1 MLIVFEKLRW
11 KNLLSTG
18 NVFTE
23 LNLNTDKTTL
33 IVGKN
38 GAGKSSILD
47 SLLFVLFGKAFRKI
61 NKPQLLNSITQKN
74 LVVEVEFSISN
85 QKYKIIRG
93 MKPNLFEVYLNGNL
107 LNQSAEV
114 KDYQEILEKQ
124 ILKVN
129 YKSFCQ
135 VVVLGSATFQPFMQL
150 PTGQRREII
159 EDLLDLQIFTTMNS
173 VLKNKILTNSEKIY
187 QSQSNKKLIEEKI
200 KLIKEHLID
209 LQNNNE
215 QLVVEKKER
224 IKETNAQLEKLSQ
237 VYCEYEN
244 KRKELEENLAD
255 SGCISKKLE
264 KLSKLKHQIEA
275 NLSLVKKDV
284 DFFNKHDNCP
294 TCKQEIDE
302 QFKCETIESKGKQI
316 FEYEE
321 GLELLTRQYEEK
333 NIELKNILEIKS
345 KINDIKME
353 INTTKSK
360 INSMIEY
367 RDRIE
372 EEIKSI
378 KKVEAKKEYN
388 KIPELEK
395 ELTKINSEY
404 NELVEEKN
412 IFNVA
417 STLLKDGGIKAKII
431 KQYVPVIN
439 KLINKYLS
447 SMEFMCQ
454 FELDEQFNETLKS
467 RHRDEF
473 SYASFSEGEK
483 LRINLAILFTWRALA
498 KLRNS
503 INTNLLIMDE
513 VFDSSL
519 DANGTEEFLK
529 IIKDLTSDTN
539 TFIISHKTD
548 QLYDKFDR
556 VIKFEKYKSFSRI
569 SNAVSE

>member
-93 MKPNLFEVYLNGNL
+93 MKPNIFEVYLNGNL

-237 VYCEYEN
+237 VYWEYEN

-316 FEYEE
+316 SEYEE

-378 KKVEAKKEYN
+378 KKVEAKKEDN

-404 NELVEEKN
+404 NELIEEKN

-417 STLLKDGGIKAKII
+417 STLLKDGGIKSRIV

-483 LRINLAILFTWRALA
+483 MRINLAILFTWRALA

-519 DANGTEEFLK
+519 DSNGTEEFLK

-556 VIKFEKYKSFSRI
+556 VIRFEKHKSFSRI
-569 SNAVSE
+569 SDAASG